1 MLPLVEMFCRWE
13 LQEDCGNLRE
23 LMLRFDSEVEL
34 QTHALGRS
42 LLGMIRDADN
52 ELEGLP
58 RRPLVDPAPNPF
70 NAVRDR
76 LASVDTALRN
86 LHVQVQRVDL
96 IACRLDCPPR
106 GCFEWPRHVQTLRIE
121 ISMHL
126 QVLCVHNKYCK
137 ILSVSVTF
145 ISQFRLC
152 MLHNASKH
160 PGLETTALLL
170 RLSLR
175 LCFKLKC
182 VSSTCIVFF
191 LLLYAQCNAVCTSVM
206 PKFHSP
212 CNKAGTSREGT
223 EIQSDSERDPASRC
237 LQPLELPAADRDPP
251 AAPAPAPST
260 GPVLSPESP
269 AGVCSPLLLPSA
281 APNVP
286 LRVASRGVA
295 NIPLHH
301 TKRPLPMPFPNVN
314 STIST
319 LLSCMDMC
327 VLIISMYITSTE
339 TSEAHAA
346 HRKKL
351 KKKRLDDVSMSL
363 SNTCERYESED
374 EETDFTHGKRIVDLL
389 AWHIGVLNARWYVK
403 PRSTCWFEE
412 YLFNIYTPEMFYDIL
427 RMRRRTFERLVH
439 DLRPFI
445 QGQATHWRLPIS
457 VEKKVVVTLF
467 KLMHGVPIPLVADR
481 AALGK
486 STVHEILRQ
495 VCTAISSQFGHLIAW
510 PVRRRLVRIA
520 DDFQA
525 KQGFPN
531 CIGAIDGSHIYVAAP
546 SNTIVAADHRNRNK
560 SFSILLQGV
569 VDSKCF
575 FTSINTGPPGSL
587 HDSAHFKSSELYR
600 KVEEGI
606 MGGFHDDPLTWT
618 SALPFPP
625 YIVADRGYPLLSWCI
640 TPFKKGPLGLPLT
653 REEAWFNRK
662 HSSTRMSVERG
673 FGILKARFKEIG
685 TKSCLKLDF
694 LPTVVHC
701 CCVLHNILLASK
713 DRTLDQILIE
723 CHLPAMDEDQPAS
736 REAHDM
742 FHPPRPTGLVSEER
756 ALLEGQ
762 MAREDILDYLV
773 RLQNAGHVGRHPR
786 RQRN

>member
-1 MLPLVEMFCRWE
+1 MHTIRTRCNMSVNSNDPNWVCGFTLPLCFNSRSRTPPNSALPFGFYGSSHSIANLHVCAGQLVWRRHPHPPPPSRQLLRTTCTQMLPLVEMFCRWE

-70 NAVRDR
+70 DAVRDK

-86 LHVQVQRVDL
+86 LHAQVQIVDL

-106 GCFEWPRHVQTLRIE
+106 GCFEWPRHVQILRIE

-126 QVLCVHNKYCK
+126 PVLCVHNKYCK

-182 VSSTCIVFF
+182 VSSAYIAFF
-191 LLLYAQCNAVCTSVM
+191 MLLYAQCYAVYTSVM

-237 LQPLELPAADRDPP
+237 LRPLELHASDRDPP
-251 AAPAPAPST
+251 AAPAPST

-269 AGVCSPLLLPSA
+269 AGVCSPPLLPSA

-295 NIPLHH
+295 SIPLHH
-301 TKRPLPMPFPNVN
+301 TERPLPMPFPNVN

-327 VLIISMYITSTE
+327 VLIITMYITSTE

-351 KKKRLDDVSMSL
+351 KKKGWT
-363 SNTCERYESED
+363 TCLCH
-374 EETDFTHGKRIVDLL
+374 FPTH
-389 AWHIGVLNARWYVK
+389 ARDTNPK
-403 PRSTCWFEE
+403 TKK
-412 YLFNIYTPEMFYDIL
+412 
-427 RMRRRTFERLVH
+427 
-439 DLRPFI
+439 
-445 QGQATHWRLPIS
+445 QIS
-457 VEKKVVVTLF
+457 HME
-467 KLMHGVPIPLVADR
+467 
-481 AALGK
+481 
-486 STVHEILRQ
+486 
-495 VCTAISSQFGHLIAW
+495 
-510 PVRRRLVRIA
+510 
-520 DDFQA
+520 
-525 KQGFPN
+525 
-531 CIGAIDGSHIYVAAP
+531 
-546 SNTIVAADHRNRNK
+546 
-560 SFSILLQGV
+560 
-569 VDSKCF
+569 
-575 FTSINTGPPGSL
+575 
-587 HDSAHFKSSELYR
+587 
-600 KVEEGI
+600 
-606 MGGFHDDPLTWT
+606 
-618 SALPFPP
+618 SAL
-625 YIVADRGYPLLSWCI
+625 
-640 TPFKKGPLGLPLT
+640 LT
-653 REEAWFNRK
+653 FW
-662 HSSTRMSVERG
+662 H
-673 FGILKARFKEIG
+673 G
-685 TKSCLKLDF
+685 T
-694 LPTVVHC
+694 
-701 CCVLHNILLASK
+701 LASSM
-713 DRTLDQILIE
+713 LGG
-723 CHLPAMDEDQPAS
+723 M
-736 REAHDM
+736 
-742 FHPPRPTGLVSEER
+742 
-756 ALLEGQ
+756 
-762 MAREDILDYLV
+762 
-773 RLQNAGHVGRHPR
+773 
-786 RQRN
+786 